1 MSGDDLVNVLK
12 FSLHLM
18 DKSNVQI
25 IKAGSGKWNES
36 RIKLM
41 ETLSDLHMNNK
52 VRFQEW
58 ERQLSKRIVKMS
70 SDMLTEDIRT
80 IMGEDSGDDDDSD
93 EDSDEDQE
101 YLNKV

>member
-1 MSGDDLVNVLK
+1 M
-12 FSLHLM
+12 
-18 DKSNVQI
+18 I
-25 IKAGSGKWNES
+25 
-36 RIKLM
+36 
-41 ETLSDLHMNNK
+41 
-52 VRFQEW
+52 
-58 ERQLSKRIVKMS
+58 

>member
-1 MSGDDLVNVLK
+1 
-12 FSLHLM
+12 
-18 DKSNVQI
+18 
-25 IKAGSGKWNES
+25 
-36 RIKLM
+36 
-41 ETLSDLHMNNK
+41 
-52 VRFQEW
+52 
-58 ERQLSKRIVKMS
+58 MS